1 MISTFF
7 NSSLEIGSFLNTTT
21 SNVTGSDFLT
31 LLIMVLLFF
40 MVGILFHMPELL
52 FAIVIAPLLV
62 TFGLVDPAFTSV
74 STLMLIIA
82 GVMLAIRMIL
92 FR

>member
-1 MISTFF
+1 MINAFF

-31 LLIMVLLFF
+31 LLLTFLLFF
-40 MVGILFHMPELL
+40 TVAILFHMPEIL

-74 STLMLIIA
+74 TMLVFIVA
-82 GVMLAIRMIL
+82 GILLAIRMIL